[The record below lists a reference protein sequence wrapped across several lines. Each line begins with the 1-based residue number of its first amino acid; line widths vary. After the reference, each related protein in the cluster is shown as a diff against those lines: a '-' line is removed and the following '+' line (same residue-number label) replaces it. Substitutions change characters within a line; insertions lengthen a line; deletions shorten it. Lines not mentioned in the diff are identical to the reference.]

1 MTTIKKLIAAL
12 TAITSMASLGVGTIS
27 ASAADL
33 DAINEKILNDT
44 ASDEE
49 KFIAEYANDS
59 EEMKIAEY
67 VINSG
72 ISESDAELAMQIY
85 EDGARSAGDMDFTNV
100 NYYSRSN
107 LAPTQH
113 YMITIFKDPENA
125 YSGMKEIALN
135 TANVK
140 YGGTYT
146 TFDDFDDYI
155 DTFLC
160 SYGKKTDK
168 FVISLTSVA
177 SELDDYVRLV
187 KFPFECV
194 NSNLNE
200 KIVRDSFK
208 VDSDTSFAHESY
220 AMGDA
225 DHNGIVDSTDSS
237 YIMKYVV
244 GSTDL
249 GYNYRDCAANISGF
263 VNREA
268 ADYDDDG
275 KITISDVVALNKYLA
290 N

>member
-1 MTTIKKLIAAL
+1 MSNFKKAVAAL
-12 TAITSMASLGVGTIS
+12 TAVISMASLGAGTIS

-59 EEMKIAEY
+59 EEMKVAEY

-85 EDGARSAGDMDFTNV
+85 EDGARNADDMDFTNV

-107 LAPTQH
+107 LASTQH
-113 YMITIFKDPENA
+113 YMLTIFKEQNSE
-125 YSGMKEIALN
+125 YSGSTSITLN
-135 TANVK
+135 TNNVK

-146 TFDDFDDYI
+146 EFNDFDDYI
-155 DTFLC
+155 DLLSC
-160 SYGKKTDK
+160 NYGTKTKK
-168 FVISLTSVA
+168 FVVSLTSLA
-177 SELDDYVRLV
+177 SNLDHYVRLV

-194 NSNLNE
+194 NLNLKEND
-200 KIVRDSFK
+200 IHNSF
-208 VDSDTSFAHESY
+208 TTNANASFAHESY
-220 AMGDA
+220 AVGDA
-225 DHNGIVDSTDSS
+225 DHNGVVDSTDSL
-237 YIMKYVV
+237 YILKYVV

-249 GYNYRDCAANISGF
+249 GFEYADYTANISGI

-275 KITISDVVALNKYLA
+275 DITVSDVVALNKYLA